1 MPEAAVHVGRGP
13 RDTLCTEAASVFDSE
28 YFRTILDADVE
39 ATDPNAV
46 VEVHLVNGHT
56 LRVSSVLSVHSEYVT
71 LEVYRAP
78 RVDGG
83 QPLRW
88 QGPPPVEQA
97 GRAAKDSPAA
107 AKEAEKAG
115 DGVPRTNSSEMLR
128 AVVSYAG
135 IVSVT
140 VAPPRAE
147 AGSRVGFGS

>member
-1 MPEAAVHVGRGP
+1 M
-13 RDTLCTEAASVFDSE
+13 FDSE

-39 ATDPNAV
+39 ATDPNAA

-78 RVDGG
+78 RADGG
-83 QPLRW
+83 HPARW
-88 QGPPPVEQA
+88 QGTAAVEQV
-97 GRAAKDSPAA
+97 GRAATGSPAA
-107 AKEAEKAG
+107 EKEKEADKEESAT
-115 DGVPRTNSSEMLR
+115 PRTGSSEMLR

-135 IVSVT
+135 IVAVT

-147 AGSRVGFGS
+147 TGSRVGFGG